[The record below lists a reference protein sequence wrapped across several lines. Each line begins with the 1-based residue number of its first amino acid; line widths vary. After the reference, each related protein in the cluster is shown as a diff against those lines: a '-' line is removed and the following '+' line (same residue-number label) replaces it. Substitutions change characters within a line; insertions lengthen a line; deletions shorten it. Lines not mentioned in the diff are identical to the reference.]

1 MNIDVIG
8 RVRPSIRNEGPCTLA
23 IGSDNRVS
31 SRPGGQSFVFQH
43 LYQQGSSNLDVYS
56 RHVEPM
62 VDIFLAGYNVCFMC
76 FGESGSGK
84 SFTLAGDSSM
94 KNGLVPLV
102 LASLFAKLDPGDKFL
117 YSQDGARENSKVT
130 LRMVEIYQEKVRD
143 LMVIPTTSDGGLQ
156 LRHTAEGGVEVD
168 GAIVTQV
175 NKASEATTLF
185 REGWTRRN
193 EEMTDQG
200 LASNQSAVVLQLD
213 LTYVAKETGLPN
225 RSRFTLVD
233 LPGSEKLIFES
244 THIRMRDGPLLSR
257 AIVAFAG
264 VAKELSS
271 KRNANRVINYNQ
283 SVLTRLLQEELGGN
297 CRTRCLVCMKPQSD
311 SDVLAGTLRVAEQLA
326 LVNTFPILN
335 DLYAQFLLT
344 QIRARLLKLELDL
357 GSDVGGGQGRPAM
370 SDVKTELQRVQTE
383 NLQLRDKSE
392 RLLYRLEQLQSKY
405 GTLAHSKADLNSEL
419 LSTEEEKL
427 KVGKALVELEIENNK
442 LKEELEA
449 QKFEMGNRILE
460 LENQLLEASMRA
472 EQWHADAMKLRQT
485 EDERKQLA
493 DEFVR
498 IKEQLLTQ
506 TRDYDALVAKNE
518 ELSMELL
525 NLVNTKNELLKQ
537 RDNMSLAGMRGAQH
551 DPQAEMQR
559 IKAMIAKTPAE
570 MAAAAGGGRGSSRRQ
585 QLPAERRML
594 RTGELDRELEGLR
607 GQYDKDQEKLRD
619 RINFLL
625 KELQD
630 TRQLAKNRLR
640 EISEVKAALVTARSD
655 AQQMQLQYNRCQHK
669 LKDLQEEYKSRLG
682 RYVQDIAEH
691 EDSRGGGGGDGGSL
705 RDYVTSM
712 LADLRRAHKSREEQ
726 LAAAAQEFRGRMM
739 DTARE
744 HERLLV
750 AHESL
755 RQRVLESAPDVDPG
769 PPIDQL
775 RLTDEELI
783 SGTQSELLRLTE
795 ELTRARKEAA
805 NLKLRLGARPDT
817 GERQRLA
824 DGEAHDFQDLRR
836 QIRDFNNSALE
847 EQLREARRKLE
858 KQQRRPR
865 DSQPLERP
873 SELRWAAVDVAAA
886 AAVKIGEIAAVRT
899 NSLDDANKSA
909 RWCVL
914 SHLHPVHWLPAGR
927 PILTHRC
934 CRRHVDDEQL
944 QQDDK
949 RQATT
954 GSFHHWCGEA
964 KQFKAMDTGL

>member
-1 MNIDVIG
+1 QPPDEAMNIDVIG

-102 LASLFAKLDPGDKFL
+102 LASLFAKLDPADILPGRSDKFL

-836 QIRDFNNSALE
+836 QIRDFNNSVQAELETERAGLIARNQALE

-865 DSQPLERP
+865 DSQPLE
-873 SELRWAAVDVAAA
+873 
-886 AAVKIGEIAAVRT
+886 
-899 NSLDDANKSA
+899 
-909 RWCVL
+909 
-914 SHLHPVHWLPAGR
+914 
-927 PILTHRC
+927 
-934 CRRHVDDEQL
+934 
-944 QQDDK
+944 
-949 RQATT
+949 
-954 GSFHHWCGEA
+954 
-964 KQFKAMDTGL
+964 